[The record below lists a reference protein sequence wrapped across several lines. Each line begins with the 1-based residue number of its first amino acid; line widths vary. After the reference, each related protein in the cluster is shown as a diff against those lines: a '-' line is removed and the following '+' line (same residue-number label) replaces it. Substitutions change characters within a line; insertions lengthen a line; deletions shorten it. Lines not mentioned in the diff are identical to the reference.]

1 MHIVSGCSRPP
12 RSRSLPA
19 FPALLVSR
27 FLVPIRNLM
36 QLVAEGSDTDTEQ
49 LRGMRPV
56 AIRFFQCIENVLL
69 LYDIERNDFIR
80 KSGSGGCW
88 MNFGAYRL
96 RCLRKHWP
104 KDRLRNRLI
113 RFAQDDGSFDHVL
126 QFSHVSRPIVPLKD
140 GQSLLC

>member
-12 RSRSLPA
+12 RSRALSA
-19 FPALLVSR
+19 FAALLISR

-69 LYDIERNDFIR
+69 LYGVEGNDFIR
-80 KSGSGGCW
+80 KSGSGGRW
-88 MNFGAYRL
+88 LNFGAYRL
-96 RCLRKHWP
+96 RCLRKHWA
-104 KDRLRNRLI
+104 KDRLRNRFI
-113 RFAQDDGSFDHVL
+113 RFAHDDGSFDLVL
-126 QFSHVSRPIVPLKD
+126 QF
-140 GQSLLC
+140 